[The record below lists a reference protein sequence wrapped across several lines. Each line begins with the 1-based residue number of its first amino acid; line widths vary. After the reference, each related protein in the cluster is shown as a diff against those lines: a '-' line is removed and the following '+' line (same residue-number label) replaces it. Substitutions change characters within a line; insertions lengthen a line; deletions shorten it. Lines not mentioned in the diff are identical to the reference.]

1 MNKVLFSKLS
11 DHWSTPKWLYD
22 IFMNN
27 GFIDPCPL
35 HSKKNNLDNIY
46 HNKNIFINPPYSD
59 IKSWVDFIKRNVK
72 DNVIALLIPARTD
85 TIYFHKLLELNPK
98 IIFIK
103 GRLKFSEIGTAP
115 FPSIIMVFNNYVF
128 RRYDS
133 VERGAII
140 CQ

>member
-1 MNKVLFSKLS
+1 M
-11 DHWSTPKWLYD
+11 
-22 IFMNN
+22 
-27 GFIDPCPL
+27 
-35 HSKKNNLDNIY
+35 DNIY

-59 IKSWVDFIKRNVK
+59 IKSWVDFIERNVK

>member
-11 DHWSTPKWLYD
+11 DHWATPKWLYD

-35 HSKKNNLDNIY
+35 HCQKNNLDNIY
-46 HNKNIFINPPYSD
+46 HNKHIFINPPYSD

-98 IIFIK
+98 IMFIK

-133 VERGAII
+133 IEKGAII